1 MSTTAWLLL
10 ALVVAVLFGLAF
22 VVKALLWVAIIA
34 AAVWVAGLGLGW
46 LWAAIAVLVVVRAYG
61 LVRRWRQ
68 DTWLVTGV

>member
-34 AAVWVAGLGLGW
+34 AAVWVAAFFLRG
-46 LWAAIAVLVVVRAYG
+46 ARSA
-61 LVRRWRQ
+61 
-68 DTWLVTGV
+68 TT